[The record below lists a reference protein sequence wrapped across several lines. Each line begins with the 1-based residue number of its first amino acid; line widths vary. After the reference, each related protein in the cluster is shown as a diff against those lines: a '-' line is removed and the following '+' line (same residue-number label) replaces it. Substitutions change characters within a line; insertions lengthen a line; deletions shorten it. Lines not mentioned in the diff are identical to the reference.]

1 MTALRVAAHI
11 HSEWSYD
18 GRWSLEEVARG
29 FEQRGYDAV
38 LLCEHDRGFNADR
51 WQAYR
56 EACAKASSARMLLIP
71 GIEYSDSTN
80 TVHVPVWGKLPFLGE
95 AVATGDLLPRVAEMG
110 GVSVLAHPARRS
122 ALEHLDDD
130 SLSCLTGVELWNRK
144 YDGYAPSKVAIELLR
159 RRPTL
164 LPVVGLDFHTARQ
177 FHPLAM
183 TIAAPNERSESGI
196 CTSLRGGGAR
206 AMAFGLPA
214 ATLASGL
221 ALPAMCGLERA
232 RRGVAAQI
240 RAARR
245 RRQIRA

>member
-1 MTALRVAAHI
+1 MTALRVVAHV

-18 GRWSLEEVARG
+18 GRWSLRDIARA

-38 LLCEHDRGFNADR
+38 LLSEHDRGFDADR
-51 WQAYR
+51 WHAYR
-56 EACAKASSARMLLIP
+56 DECATASTARTLLVP
-71 GIEYSDSTN
+71 GIEYSDPTN
-80 TVHVPVWGKLPFLGE
+80 TVHVPVWGQLPFLGE
-95 AVATGDLLPRVAEMG
+95 AVATGDLLRRVGELG
-110 GVSVLAHPARRS
+110 GVSVLAHPARRN
-122 ALEHLDDD
+122 AFEHIDDE
-130 SLSCLTGVELWNRK
+130 SLSYLTGIELWNRK

-159 RRPTL
+159 RRPSL

-183 TIAAPNERSESGI
+183 MIASSNERSAAAI
-196 CTSLRGGGAR
+196 CTALRGGGAR

-240 RAARR
+240 RAARQQR
-245 RRQIRA
+245 RIRA